1 MHATYSSAVLR
12 QAVVQQACLHAHSLH
27 ASLLCLGFA
36 ASAPH
41 RRIVSHSSCTVQT
54 TQRLQISRKIA
65 TGAHGSAEALDS
77 PDGEQQASQFLPAI
91 LLAYFASQNRSL
103 LAAECLIETV
113 IEMYRRG
120 TQLDSLQFTLSM
132 ETLQSGS
139 TLLSEQELDILTAR
153 CGIIMLTL
161 HEIGCE
167 TYAEAQ
173 EKSDGTAAQQPL
185 SSKAEQL
192 TRGLGKFV
200 SQIINMYKSGFNSRR
215 MLLQQSLA
223 KGVEAGG
230 QGALPPSVITM
241 QQNTRLVVLTLEMIQ
256 QSHIPTQVPLESI
269 APQENHPADEES
281 PSSSSPA
288 VVPPSMSSSSDP
300 PMAAARKT
308 QIGQPHEQRQNSS
321 SSEDSLPQQRG
332 RTARAEPARVEQQQE
347 QSIMPSGTQ
356 EEEQQASAQSHM
368 GQSEMVGQQSNVKA
382 SNPEE
387 TSANPV
393 STYTS
398 PDQILSPTGYILGF
412 VHAIPAHNMSHPSS
426 SSPSS
431 IPTQSPGSEPQSS
444 ERSSAE
450 LPSESS
456 LPNQEEGGA
465 RSAAVQ
471 LLLGFMG
478 ALQASQYA
486 VESFVSTAVCHYRHG
501 WSAQQLFNELQQ
513 EEFAQTGGLLPTD
526 PRIQAATDTPA
537 HLTAELFARWLSTA
551 FMTLAVM
558 GVPHPQAPQ
567 TAGWA
572 WVTLPDS
579 SSSPGNSAVQAHRL
593 AEVVA
598 NKLRLEEDG
607 QDDDGMTKQLSES
620 ARAMRESSVFQQM
633 ASQRNRAPQEDQY
646 VVLED
651 PDLPLTSTGYSVLV
665 QQLELITMTSKFMKQ
680 QLQIE
685 NESG

>member
-1 MHATYSSAVLR
+1 MYATYSSAVLR
-12 QAVVQQACLHAHSLH
+12 QAVAQQVCLHAHSLH
-27 ASLLCLGFA
+27 ASLVCLGFA

-41 RRIVSHSSCTVQT
+41 RRISNHSSHPFQT
-54 TQRLQISRKIA
+54 PQRLEASRKIA
-65 TGAHGSAEALDS
+65 ICAHGPAEALDA
-77 PDGEQQASQFLPAI
+77 PDGDHQASQFLPAI

-132 ETLQSGS
+132 ATLQSGS

-161 HEIGCE
+161 HEIGCA
-167 TYAEAQ
+167 TYAEAHK
-173 EKSDGTAAQQPL
+173 KSDGSFEPQPL

-256 QSHIPTQVPLESI
+256 QSQIFTRVSLESI
-269 APQENHPADEES
+269 APQENYPADEES
-281 PSSSSPA
+281 KSSSSPA
-288 VVPPSMSSSSDP
+288 VVPPSPSSSSDP

-308 QIGQPHEQRQNSS
+308 QIGKPHEQQQNSS
-321 SSEDSLPQQRG
+321 RSEGKLGQQRG
-332 RTARAEPARVEQQQE
+332 RTARAKPARVEQQKEEEKQ
-347 QSIMPSGTQ
+347 ITPSDTK
-356 EEEQQASAQSHM
+356 EEEQQGSAQSPM
-368 GQSEMVGQQSNVKA
+368 RQSDVAGQQSNVEA
-382 SNPEE
+382 SNPRES
-387 TSANPV
+387 SANPI

-398 PDQILSPTGYILGF
+398 PHQILSPTGYILGF
-412 VHAIPAHNMSHPSS
+412 VHAKPAHSI
-426 SSPSS
+426 SP
-431 IPTQSPGSEPQSS
+431 PMQTAGSEPQSS

-450 LPSESS
+450 SPSESS
-456 LPNQEEGGA
+456 LRNQEEGGA

-486 VESFVSTAVCHYRHG
+486 VESFVSSAVCHYRHG
-501 WSAQQLFNELQQ
+501 WSVQQLFDELQL

-567 TAGWA
+567 AAGWA

-579 SSSPGNSAVQAHRL
+579 SSSPGNSAVQAHR
-593 AEVVA
+593 
-598 NKLRLEEDG
+598 
-607 QDDDGMTKQLSES
+607 QT
-620 ARAMRESSVFQQM
+620 
-633 ASQRNRAPQEDQY
+633 
-646 VVLED
+646 
-651 PDLPLTSTGYSVLV
+651 
-665 QQLELITMTSKFMKQ
+665 
-680 QLQIE
+680 
-685 NESG
+685 